1 MGSLPLLLASSAGSG
16 AGRDFDL
23 PLAMLLIFG
32 SAKLLG
38 EISIRLRLPALVG
51 EILAGV
57 LIGPSVLGWIG
68 PNPFLHSLADLGV
81 MFLLFTVGLEVRAAE
96 LKRVGGSATL
106 VAMGGVVLPFLA
118 GWAILTFSGAGQI
131 EACFMGAA
139 FVATSV
145 GITAQVLQTGG
156 FLHLRASRIIL
167 VAAVIDDIL
176 GLIVLA
182 VVSGM
187 SRGKL
192 DYWDIG
198 LTAFFS
204 IALFVLAIQYGARAM
219 ERAVPKVRQTM
230 RGAEADF
237 AIAITVLFA
246 LGLLALYAGVA
257 AIVGAFL
264 AGVVLAGQI
273 EARARDF
280 TQGATELLVP
290 FFLVGIGLNLD
301 LSTLRD
307 PQTLGLGMA
316 VLVAAVVTKIV
327 GCGLGAIRF
336 GKTDA
341 LRIGVGMV
349 PRGEV
354 GMVVAQ
360 LGLTLGVVTQSMYAI
375 AVLMAVGTT
384 IMAPPLLNWAFR
396 GAEARMSDAD
406 LPPIG

>member
-1 MGSLPLLLASSAGSG
+1 MGSLPFLLASGTVSG

-38 EISIRLRLPALVG
+38 EIAMRLRLPALVG

-57 LIGPSVLGWIG
+57 LIGPSVLGWIA

-81 MFLLFTVGLEVRAAE
+81 MFLLFTVGLKVRAAE
-96 LKRVGGSATL
+96 LKRVGGPAML

-131 EACFMGAA
+131 AACFMGAA

-156 FLHLRASRIIL
+156 LLHLRASRVIL

-182 VVSGM
+182 AVSGM

-246 LGLLALYAGVA
+246 LGVLALYAGVA

-264 AGVVLAGQI
+264 AGVVLSGQI
-273 EARARDF
+273 DSRARDF

-301 LSTLRD
+301 LHTLRD
-307 PQTLGLGMA
+307 PQTLGLGVA
-316 VLVAAVVTKIV
+316 LLLAAVVTKIV

-336 GKTDA
+336 GTRDA

-360 LGLTLGVVTQSMYAI
+360 LGLTLGVVSPSLYAVT
-375 AVLMAVGTT
+375 VLMAVGTT
-384 IMAPPLLNWAFR
+384 IVAPPLLSWAFR
-396 GAEARMSDAD
+396 GAEARMNDAD
-406 LPPIG
+406 LHIIG

>member
-1 MGSLPLLLASSAGSG
+1 MDSLPLLLASS

-23 PLAMLLIFG
+23 PLAMLLIFS

-38 EISIRLRLPALVG
+38 EIAMRLRLPGLVG

-96 LKRVGGSATL
+96 LKRVGGPATL

-131 EACFMGAA
+131 AACFMGAA

-273 EARARDF
+273 ESRARDF
-280 TQGATELLVP
+280 TKGATELLVP

-301 LSTLRD
+301 LHTLRD
-307 PQTLGLGMA
+307 PQTLGLGVA
-316 VLVAAVVTKIV
+316 LLVAAVVTKIV
-327 GCGLGAIRF
+327 GCGLSAIRF
-336 GKTDA
+336 GTRDA

-360 LGLTLGVVTQSMYAI
+360 LGLTLGVVSPSLYSVT
-375 AVLMAVGTT
+375 VLMAVGTT
-384 IMAPPLLNWAFR
+384 IVAPPLLSWAFR
-396 GAEARMSDAD
+396 GAEARVSDAD
-406 LPPIG
+406 LPTIG

>member
-1 MGSLPLLLASSAGSG
+1 MDSLPLLLASS

-38 EISIRLRLPALVG
+38 EIAMRLRLPGLVG

-96 LKRVGGSATL
+96 LKRVGGPATL

-131 EACFMGAA
+131 AAFFMGAA

-280 TQGATELLVP
+280 TKGATELLVP

-301 LSTLRD
+301 LHTLRD
-307 PQTLGLGMA
+307 PQTLGLGVA
-316 VLVAAVVTKIV
+316 LLVAAVVTKIV

-336 GKTDA
+336 GTRDA

-360 LGLTLGVVTQSMYAI
+360 LGLTLGVVSPSLYAVT
-375 AVLMAVGTT
+375 VLMAVGTT
-384 IMAPPLLNWAFR
+384 IIAPPLLSWAFR
-396 GAEARMSDAD
+396 GAEARDAG
-406 LPPIG
+406 LATIG

>member
-1 MGSLPLLLASSAGSG
+1 MGSLPFLLASGTVSG

-38 EISIRLRLPALVG
+38 EIAMRLRLPALVG

-57 LIGPSVLGWIG
+57 LIGPSVLGWIA

-96 LKRVGGSATL
+96 LKRVGGPATL

-131 EACFMGAA
+131 AACFMGAA

-156 FLHLRASRIIL
+156 LLHLRASRVIL

-182 VVSGM
+182 AVSGM

-246 LGLLALYAGVA
+246 LGVLALYAGVA

-264 AGVVLAGQI
+264 AGVVLSGQI
-273 EARARDF
+273 DSRARDF

-301 LSTLRD
+301 LHTLRD
-307 PQTLGLGMA
+307 PQTLGLGVA
-316 VLVAAVVTKIV
+316 LLLAAVVTKIV

-336 GKTDA
+336 GTRDA

-360 LGLTLGVVTQSMYAI
+360 LGLTLGVVSPSLYAVT
-375 AVLMAVGTT
+375 VLMAVGTT
-384 IMAPPLLNWAFR
+384 IVAPPLLSWAFR

-406 LPPIG
+406 LPIIG

>member
-1 MGSLPLLLASSAGSG
+1 MGSLPFLLASGTVSG

-38 EISIRLRLPALVG
+38 EIAMRLRLPALVG

-57 LIGPSVLGWIG
+57 LIGPSVLGWIA

-96 LKRVGGSATL
+96 LKRVGGPATL

-131 EACFMGAA
+131 AACFMGAA

-156 FLHLRASRIIL
+156 LLHLRASRVIL

-182 VVSGM
+182 AVSGM

-246 LGLLALYAGVA
+246 LGVLALYAGVA

-264 AGVVLAGQI
+264 AGVVLSGQI
-273 EARARDF
+273 DSRARDF

-301 LSTLRD
+301 LHTLRD
-307 PQTLGLGMA
+307 PQTLGLGVA
-316 VLVAAVVTKIV
+316 LLLAAVVTKIV

-336 GKTDA
+336 GTRDA

-360 LGLTLGVVTQSMYAI
+360 LGLTLGVVSPSLYAVT
-375 AVLMAVGTT
+375 VLMAVGTT
-384 IMAPPLLNWAFR
+384 IVAPPLLSWAFR
-396 GAEARMSDAD
+396 GAEARMNDAD
-406 LPPIG
+406 LHIIG

>member
-1 MGSLPLLLASSAGSG
+1 MDSLPFLLASS

-38 EISIRLRLPALVG
+38 EIAMRLRLPALVG

-57 LIGPSVLGWIG
+57 LIGPSVLGWIA

-96 LKRVGGSATL
+96 LKRVGGPATL
-106 VAMGGVVLPFLA
+106 VAMGGVVVPFLA

-131 EACFMGAA
+131 AACFMGAA

-264 AGVVLAGQI
+264 AGVVLSGQI
-273 EARARDF
+273 DSRARDF
-280 TQGATELLVP
+280 TKGATELLVP

-301 LSTLRD
+301 LHTLRD
-307 PQTLGLGMA
+307 PQTLGLGVA
-316 VLVAAVVTKIV
+316 LLLAAVVTKIV

-336 GKTDA
+336 GTRDA

-360 LGLTLGVVTQSMYAI
+360 LGLTLGVVNPSLYAVT
-375 AVLMAVGTT
+375 VLMAVGTT
-384 IMAPPLLNWAFR
+384 MVAPPLLTWAFR
-396 GAEARMSDAD
+396 GAEARDAS
-406 LPPIG
+406 LPTIG

>member
-1 MGSLPLLLASSAGSG
+1 MDSLPLLLASSAVSG
-16 AGRDFDL
+16 TGRDLDL

-192 DYWDIG
+192 DFWDIG

-257 AIVGAFL
+257 AMVGAFL

-273 EARARDF
+273 EPRARDF

-301 LSTLRD
+301 LHTLRD
-307 PQTLGLGMA
+307 PQTLGLGVA
-316 VLVAAVVTKIV
+316 LLVAAVVTKIV
-327 GCGLGAIRF
+327 GCGLGAVRF

-360 LGLTLGVVTQSMYAI
+360 LGLTLGVVSPSMYGI
-375 AVLMAVGTT
+375 AVFMAVGTT
-384 IMAPPLLNWAFR
+384 IVAPPLLNWAFR

-406 LPPIG
+406 LPTIG

>member
-1 MGSLPLLLASSAGSG
+1 MFSLPFSLASSTA
-16 AGRDFDL
+16 RDYDL

-32 SAKLLG
+32 AAKLLG
-38 EISIRLRLPALVG
+38 EVSIRLRLPALVG
-51 EILAGV
+51 EIAAGL
-57 LIGPSVLGWIG
+57 LIGPSVLGWIA

-81 MFLLFTVGLEVRAAE
+81 MFLLFSVGLEVRAAE
-96 LKRVGGSATL
+96 LKRVGGPATL
-106 VAMGGVVLPFLA
+106 VAMGGVALPFLA
-118 GWAILTFSGAGQI
+118 GWGILTFSGAGQLA
-131 EACFMGAA
+131 ACFMGAA

-145 GITAQVLQTGG
+145 GITAQVLQEGG
-156 FLHLRASRIIL
+156 WLHLQASRVIL

-237 AIAITVLFA
+237 AIAMTVLFA

-264 AGVVLAGQI
+264 AGVVLAGQL
-273 EARARDF
+273 ESRAHDF
-280 TQGATELLVP
+280 TKGATELLVP

-307 PQTLGLGMA
+307 PRTLWLGLA
-316 VLVAAVVTKIV
+316 VLTAAVVTKIV

-336 GKTDA
+336 GTRDA
-341 LRIGVGMV
+341 LRIGAGMV

-360 LGLTLGVVTQSMYAI
+360 LGLTLGVVSQSLYAI
-375 AVLMAVGTT
+375 TVFMAVGTT
-384 IMAPPLLNWAFR
+384 IVAPPLLAWAFR
-396 GAEARMSDAD
+396 GAEVRVTDAD
-406 LPPIG
+406 LPSIG

>member
-1 MGSLPLLLASSAGSG
+1 MGSLPFLLASGTVSG
-16 AGRDFDL
+16 AGRDFAL

-38 EISIRLRLPALVG
+38 EIAMRLRLPALVG

-57 LIGPSVLGWIG
+57 LIGPSVLGWIA

-96 LKRVGGSATL
+96 LKRVGGPATL

-131 EACFMGAA
+131 AACFMGAA

-156 FLHLRASRIIL
+156 LLHLRASRVIL

-182 VVSGM
+182 AVSGM

-246 LGLLALYAGVA
+246 LGVLALYAGVA

-264 AGVVLAGQI
+264 AGVVLSGQI
-273 EARARDF
+273 DSRARDF

-301 LSTLRD
+301 LHTLRD
-307 PQTLGLGMA
+307 PQTLGLGVA
-316 VLVAAVVTKIV
+316 LLLAAVVTKIV

-336 GKTDA
+336 GTRDA

-360 LGLTLGVVTQSMYAI
+360 LGLTLGVVSPSLYAVT
-375 AVLMAVGTT
+375 VLMAVGTT
-384 IMAPPLLNWAFR
+384 IVAPPLLSWAFR
-396 GAEARMSDAD
+396 GAEARMNDAD
-406 LPPIG
+406 LHIIG